1 MLGVDYIVDYTVK
14 ENPMKNYSQCLIKS
28 DKPHVERMIE
38 EYNQLVTRFNVLEA
52 FIEGSHIFKE
62 LPSEK
67 KLLQMHQRRVM
78 DEYIQVLS
86 KCIQLEWT
94 S

>member
-28 DKPHVERMIE
+28 DKPYVERMIE
-38 EYNQLVTRFNVLEA
+38 EYNQLVTRFNALEA

-62 LPSEK
+62 LPAEK
-67 KLLQMHQRRVM
+67 QILQMHKRRVM
-78 DEYIQVLS
+78 DEYIQVLGKLIEVERFS
-86 KCIQLEWT
+86 
-94 S
+94 